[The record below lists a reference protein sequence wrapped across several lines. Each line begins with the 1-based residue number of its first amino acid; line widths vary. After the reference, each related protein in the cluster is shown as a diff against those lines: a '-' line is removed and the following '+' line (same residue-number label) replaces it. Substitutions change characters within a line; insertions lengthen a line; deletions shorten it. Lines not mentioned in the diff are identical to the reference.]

1 MASPIDTFKN
11 NLFGQLKTYG
21 DAVQG
26 AFEQRIGKH
35 FNRFIHYH
43 PPLLARPL
51 LALKQDLYR
60 SSSTSRT
67 SSERESTAETT
78 FVSYEHSILAS
89 SSPLEIIDIETP
101 DPLKAL
107 LDKFKNAFSSSNPR
121 GTSEDCPPPPPAPP
135 DQIESSTKEH
145 HHSSISTLPAKA
157 RRQKQFRHKSVS
169 FAEHNP
175 MEEHVSTTMDS
186 CDERILPSNPDR
198 HVLSTTDEDAT
209 DIHQHLRRVI
219 QPRRISIG
227 HGNDLL
233 YQDLAAEI
241 VAYVLKHALRAVE
254 EEEDQFIDL
263 K

>member
-1 MASPIDTFKN
+1 MAMQYKVHLNNVSVSIPINSPVIT
-11 NLFGQLKTYG
+11 L
-21 DAVQG
+21 
-26 AFEQRIGKH
+26 H
-35 FNRFIHYH
+35 FS
-43 PPLLARPL
+43 PLARPL

-67 SSERESTAETT
+67 SSERESTVETNYI
-78 FVSYEHSILAS
+78 SYEQSILAS

-101 DPLKAL
+101 DPLKTL

-121 GTSEDCPPPPPAPP
+121 ATSEDCPPPPPE
-135 DQIESSTKEH
+135 QIESSTKEH

-175 MEEHVSTTMDS
+175 MEEHVSTTTDS
-186 CDERILPSNPDR
+186 CDERIPLSNPDDHHHRR
-198 HVLSTTDEDAT
+198 HVLSTSDEDST
-209 DIHQHLRRVI
+209 DLHQHLRRVVI

-254 EEEDQFIDL
+254 EEDDQFIDL